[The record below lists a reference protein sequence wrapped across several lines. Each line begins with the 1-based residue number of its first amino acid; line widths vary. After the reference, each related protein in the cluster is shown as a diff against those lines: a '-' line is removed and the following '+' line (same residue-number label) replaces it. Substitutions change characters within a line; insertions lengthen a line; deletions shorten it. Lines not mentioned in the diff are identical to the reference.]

1 MPMQSMTKYQVLKA
15 EKILFSKVAFS
26 PQGYAAL
33 DEILAKKSYSKLF
46 ILADENTHEACIA
59 HLLSMCAPLENAT
72 LLEVDA
78 GEESK
83 SIYTCMNLW
92 EELAANG
99 ADRHALL
106 INLGGGMVTDLGGFV
121 AGNYKR
127 GINFVNIPTS
137 LLAQVDAA
145 IGGKVGIDFNHL
157 KNEIGLFKSAE
168 LTIIDS
174 GYLST
179 LDKRNFISGLA
190 EVMKYGLIYNPEIF
204 RLMQS
209 ERYCEAE
216 CVELLVH
223 KCVEAKL
230 EIVQEDPLDKG
241 TRQMLNFGHT
251 VGHAIE
257 SLFLEDEER
266 LTLLHG
272 EAIAAGMICESY
284 LSHKVCGLSHSE
296 LDEICALAGKLFPTP
311 DFHADDLNK
320 LLGYMRSDKKR
331 SGKNIR
337 MSLISAIGEAKI
349 GIEVSEELIKE
360 SLSFYQIQMAE

>member
-1 MPMQSMTKYQVLKA
+1 MTKYQVLKA
-15 EKILFSKVAFS
+15 EKTKYSVVQFS
-26 PQGYAAL
+26 PKGYTVL
-33 DEILAKKSYSKLF
+33 EDILKENAYSKLF
-46 ILADENTHEACIA
+46 ILADENTHEACIE
-59 HLLSMCAPLENAT
+59 HLLSMCPQLESAI

-83 SIYTCMNLW
+83 SIHTCMNLW
-92 EELAANG
+92 EELATNG
-99 ADRHALL
+99 ADRNSLL
-106 INLGGGMVTDLGGFV
+106 INLGGGMITDLGGFV
-121 AGNYKR
+121 AGTYKR
-127 GINFVNIPTS
+127 GIDFVNIPTS

-145 IGGKVGIDFNHL
+145 IGGKVGIDFNGL
-157 KNEIGLFKSAE
+157 KNEIGMFKSAE
-168 LTIIDS
+168 STIIDS

-216 CVELLVH
+216 CVDLLVH

-230 EIVQEDPLDKG
+230 EIVDEDPLDKG
-241 TRQMLNFGHT
+241 LRQILNFGHT

-284 LSHKVCGLSHSE
+284 LSHKLCGLSHSE
-296 LDEICALAGKLFPTP
+296 LDQICALSASLFPSP
-311 DFHADDLNK
+311 EFRKNDLKK
-320 LLGYMRSDKKR
+320 LLSYMEGDKKR
-331 SGKNIR
+331 SGKAIR
-337 MSLISAIGEAKI
+337 MSLISAIGIAEV

-360 SLSFYQIQMAE
+360 SLSFYQIQMAK